1 MRTVAWLL
9 CVLASI
15 LTVYA
20 NVEKTIFLGPSAI
33 ALPNARPSLDDLD
46 VDTLEPA
53 ELPILAT
60 QLSVKFPTE
69 STPRGLESWYLLR
82 GLEEGRRYEV
92 RICWPA
98 FVSLKQSHYLC
109 FFLSLHGIGVHLSGF
124 VCLLTEAQQPTD
136 FWLDTFPVTHVFDT
150 PELISSLA
158 GYSDRARTSP
168 PQKPSYTADGSATA
182 QSLLFLRVQAAASYY
197 STNKTLM
204 AYPSPVDVDI
214 ILDPFILNILPRSLG
229 PTAIYITIVAVAAWF
244 ISGYIYRWIIAV
256 SIEFEDKDL
265 KDNNHKE

>member
-1 MRTVAWLL
+1 MHTIAWLL
-9 CVLASI
+9 CILGSI

-33 ALPNARPSLDDLD
+33 ALPNARPGLGDLD

-60 QLSVKFPTE
+60 QLSVEFPTK

-98 FVSLKQSHYLC
+98 FVSPRKFTALC
-109 FFLSLHGIGVHLSGF
+109 LFLSLHGIGVHLSGF

-136 FWLDTFPVTHVFDT
+136 FWLDTFPITRVFDT

-158 GYSDRARTSP
+158 RYSDRARTSP
-168 PQKPSYTADGSATA
+168 PQTLGYTADGSATA

-204 AYPSPVDVDI
+204 AYPPPVDVDI
-214 ILDPFILNILPRSLG
+214 ILDPFVLNILPRSLG
-229 PTAIYITIVAVAAWF
+229 PTVIYIAVVAVAAWF

-256 SIEFEDKDL
+256 SKEFEDKDH
-265 KDNNHKE
+265 KD

>member
-1 MRTVAWLL
+1 MRTVTWLL
-9 CVLASI
+9 CI
-15 LTVYA
+15 LSSVVTVDA

-33 ALPNARPSLDDLD
+33 LLPDARPSLDELE

-60 QLSVKFPTE
+60 QLSVEFATE
-69 STPRGLESWYLLR
+69 TAPRGLESWYLLR

-98 FVSLKQSHYLC
+98 F
-109 FFLSLHGIGVHLSGF
+109 
-124 VCLLTEAQQPTD
+124 QPTD
-136 FWLDTFPVTHVFDT
+136 FWLDTFPITQVFET

-158 GYSDRARTSP
+158 GYSDRGRTLP
-168 PQKPSYTADGSATA
+168 LQKLGYTTDGSATA
-182 QSLLFLRVQAAASYY
+182 QSVLFLRVQAAASYY

-214 ILDPFILNILPRSLG
+214 ILDPFILNVLPRSLG
-229 PTAIYITIVAVAAWF
+229 PTAIYIIVVAVAAYF
-244 ISGYIYRWIIAV
+244 ISGYIYRWTITV
-256 SIEFEDKDL
+256 SKDFEGKD
-265 KDNNHKE
+265 HKE

>member
-1 MRTVAWLL
+1 MRTIAWLL
-9 CVLASI
+9 CTLGSI
-15 LTVYA
+15 STVHA

-33 ALPNARPSLDDLD
+33 VLPNVRPGIDELD

-69 STPRGLESWYLLR
+69 SAPRGLDSWYLLR

-98 FVSLKQSHYLC
+98 F
-109 FFLSLHGIGVHLSGF
+109 
-124 VCLLTEAQQPTD
+124 QPTD
-136 FWLDTFPVTHVFDT
+136 FWLDTFTITQVDT
-150 PELISSLA
+150 PELIASLA
-158 GYSDRARTSP
+158 GYTDRARTSP
-168 PQKPSYTADGSATA
+168 SQKLRYTADGSSTA

-204 AYPSPVDVDI
+204 QYPPLVDVDI
-214 ILDPFILNILPRSLG
+214 ILEPFILNVLPRSLG
-229 PTAIYITIVAVAAWF
+229 PAAIYITVVAVAAWF
-244 ISGYIYRWIIAV
+244 ISGYTYRWIIAV
-256 SIEFEDKDL
+256 SKEYEEKD
-265 KDNNHKE
+265 HKE